1 MMFYHVFLSR
11 ARNEDYL
18 AFYNRHFQ
26 CNIQNLQ
33 EKRYYTI
40 LTSSIGS
47 AGNIMSGSASEAVSL
62 LLFSGFLIRNAGF
75 MRTLIYF
82 LGGHTI
88 GTVSSL
94 IINQVGYRKF
104 EKYIEWINSS
114 DPDEPYPIKIKREK
128 RKYCESKFYFLND
141 EMYEEAKNEVYN
153 MKEEEFA
160 ELAKK
165 RYQERIAFAS
175 GGGLALTLL
184 ILRMYPK
191 SLIPLPYIGI
201 PTALFF
207 GAQAILVAKS
217 NMIYSNKEL
226 MLVGASLATWPFI
239 FKAIALR
246 SVKFVKYMPNDLLMK
261 LNLSRWIQKETKN
274 VKLKIDPVII
284 KSEEPSHKLTKQ
296 QIEMMRR
303 RNEKYKKNK
312 GKE

>member
-1 MMFYHVFLSR
+1 MFYHVFLTR
-11 ARNEDYL
+11 ARRDDYL
-18 AFYNRHFQ
+18 AFYNKHFQ
-26 CNIQNLQ
+26 CNIENLK
-33 EKRYYTI
+33 EGRYYTI

-62 LLFSGFLIRNAGF
+62 LLFSGFLIRNSGF

-94 IINQVGYRKF
+94 IINQVGCRKF
-104 EKYIEWINSS
+104 EKYVEWLNSS
-114 DPDEPYPIKIKREK
+114 DQERCPIKINREK
-128 RKYCESKFYFLND
+128 RKYCEAEFQNMSED
-141 EMYEEAKNEVYN
+141 SYEVAKAEVYN
-153 MKEEEFA
+153 LGEQEFA

-165 RYQERIAFAS
+165 RYSERLAFAS

-207 GAQAILVAKS
+207 GAQAMLVSKT
-217 NMIYSNKEL
+217 NTHYSNKEL
-226 MLVGASLATWPFI
+226 MVIGASLVVWPFV
-239 FKAIALR
+239 FKEVALR
-246 SVKFVKYMPNDLLMK
+246 SVRFSKNMPNEMLRRLH
-261 LNLSRWIQKETKN
+261 LSRWIKKEAKIEQ
-274 VKLKIDPVII
+274 KIDPVILRM
-284 KSEEPSHKLTKQ
+284 EDGHKLSKN